1 MKVLLFLLLTI
12 GMTLSF
18 AAIGLVML
26 FATGTVKNLN
36 EAKNLFMHGEA
47 ASDSSLVAPDA
58 VESMQ
63 DALAQLQLQRQELA
77 TVLEEMKA
85 DTSKLIQQ
93 KAQIEQE
100 VQALLPQQAQ
110 AQQRKTQ
117 LQAERVAQL
126 VKLYDTMKPADAA
139 AIMDQMD
146 IDLVLQILPRLKLR
160 QQAKILSAMT
170 DEARK
175 VRITEMLAG
184 KTSGAETAP
193 APGASAAA
201 PPPQTGL

>member
-1 MKVLLFLLLTI
+1 
-12 GMTLSF
+12 
-18 AAIGLVML
+18 
-26 FATGTVKNLN
+26 
-36 EAKNLFMHGEA
+36 
-47 ASDSSLVAPDA
+47 
-58 VESMQ
+58 MQ

-100 VQALLPQQAQ
+100 VQSLLPQQAQ
-110 AQQRKTQ
+110 VQQQKAKLRADQ
-117 LQAERVAQL
+117 LAQL

-139 AIMDQMD
+139 TIMDQMD
-146 IDLVLQILPRLKLR
+146 IDLVLEILPKLKLR

-175 VRITEMLAG
+175 VLITERLAG

-193 APGASAAA
+193 APGAAAAA
-201 PPPQTGL
+201 PPPQAGL

>member
-1 MKVLLFLLLTI
+1 MKVLLFLLLII

-36 EAKNLFMHGEA
+36 EAKNLFIHGEV

-100 VQALLPQQAQ
+100 VQGLLPQQAQ
-110 AQQRKTQ
+110 AQQRKAQ
-117 LQAERVAQL
+117 IQADRLVLL

-146 IDLVLQILPRLKLR
+146 IDLVLQILPKLKLR
-160 QQAKILSAMT
+160 QQAKILSTMT

-175 VRITEMLAG
+175 VQITEMLAG
-184 KTSGAETAP
+184 KTPSAETAP

-201 PPPQTGL
+201 PTPQTGL

>member
-1 MKVLLFLLLTI
+1 MKVALFLLLII

-26 FATGTVKNLN
+26 FATGTVKNLS

-47 ASDSSLVAPDA
+47 ASDSSLVALDE

-63 DALAQLQLQRQELA
+63 DALAQLQQQRQELDK
-77 TVLEEMKA
+77 VLEEMKA
-85 DTSKLIQQ
+85 DTSSLIQR
-93 KAQIEQE
+93 KAAIEQE
-100 VQALLPQQAQ
+100 VQGLLPQQAQ
-110 AQQRKTQ
+110 AQQKK
-117 LQAERVAQL
+117 AQL
-126 VKLYDTMKPADAA
+126 RAEQLALLIKLYDTMKPVDAA
-139 AIMDQMD
+139 SIMDQMD
-146 IDLVLQILPRLKLR
+146 IDLVLQILPNLRLR

-175 VRITEMLAG
+175 VQITEMLAG
-184 KTSGAETAP
+184 KKPGSESTPT
-193 APGASAAA
+193 PGASAAA